1 MKWTGNNIGA
11 SGAMKIGEALM
22 TNTTLSELDLHC
34 DDKDRKWKKKRKR
47 KKQDRNE
54 IEKKE

>member
-1 MKWTGNNIGA
+1 MKWTGNNIGD

-22 TNTTLSELDLHC
+22 TNTTLTTLDLSG
-34 DDKDRKWKKKRKR
+34 DDKDRNERRKER

-54 IEKKE
+54 